1 MTTPDIKLR
10 VTRAVAKILG
20 HKPET
25 INATETL
32 DSLGA
37 DSLHHVEIA
46 MDIET
51 EFDILIEDSESSAIV
66 TVQDLIDLVTRKL
79 AA

>member
-20 HKPET
+20 YKPEG
-25 INATETL
+25 INTTQTL
-32 DSLGA
+32 DELGA
-37 DSLHHVEIA
+37 DSLDQVEIA

-51 EFDILIEDSESSAIV
+51 EFEILIEDSESSAIV

>member
-1 MTTPDIKLR
+1 MTAPDIKLR
-10 VTRAVAKILG
+10 VTHAVAKILG
-20 HKPET
+20 YKPEA
-25 INATETL
+25 INTTQTL
-32 DSLGA
+32 DELGA
-37 DSLHHVEIA
+37 DSLDQVEIA